1 LDEAKPSEKVFL
13 TDSERDEI
21 RKHGCKHVG
30 VIDPDDWPCRNCEQ
44 TARDCTCDGCQ
55 VTCIKCMKL
64 LKLNCRLVRLA
75 YDERRA
81 MGEQAPKEEKKRR
94 FGLF

>member
-1 LDEAKPSEKVFL
+1 MDEAKPSGKVFL
-13 TDSERDEI
+13 TDSEREEI

-30 VIDPDDWPCRNCEQ
+30 FVNPDDCPCRNCEQ
-44 TARDCTCDGCQ
+44 SARDCTCDSCQ
-55 VTCIKCMKL
+55 VTCGECMKL
-64 LKLNCRLVRLA
+64 LNLSCRLVRLA